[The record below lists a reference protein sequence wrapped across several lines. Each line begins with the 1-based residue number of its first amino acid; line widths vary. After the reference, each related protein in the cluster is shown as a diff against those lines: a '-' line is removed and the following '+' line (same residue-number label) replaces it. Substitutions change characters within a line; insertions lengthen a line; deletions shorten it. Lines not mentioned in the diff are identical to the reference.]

1 MGVDQGALSLP
12 RTQILGKRVAWL
24 AGPLLILAVQL
35 AFFGA
40 PAGVLINGAVLGLIT
55 SLVALGMFLVY
66 RANRVI
72 NFAQGELGLIPAVL
86 AVMLITETGLPW
98 LLALV
103 VGLVASFAL
112 GGASEFLVIR
122 RFFRAPRLVLTVAT
136 LGLAQAL
143 GFLALWMPKWWDSK
157 VVSQRIDVP
166 IDAVWDVG
174 PIRLSS
180 DHLLVLV
187 VAPLVLLGVGALL
200 RYTDLG
206 IAVRAA
212 AERPDRANSL
222 GIPVKAI
229 QTLVWAIA
237 GTLAFL
243 ALFLRAGVIGL
254 PVAGSLGVG
263 LLLRALA
270 ALVIGR
276 LEHLPTVLCSSI
288 ALGILHMGVDWNQSS
303 SLVGDAL
310 MAAVIIVALIL
321 RKVRPERGELE
332 LGAFRAIGEVRRLPD
347 VLRRLPEVRIARW
360 SALLALGAFLLTLPH
375 HLGTEHVLRLSFLYL
390 MTMVLVSLVVLTG
403 WAGQISLGQIA
414 FVAVG
419 SVAGA
424 HATQQWG
431 ADIILATLLAGCCGL
446 VAALV
451 VGFPAL
457 RVRGMYLAVTTLAF
471 AVAVTAYLLNPRFFD
486 WLPSGRIER
495 HPILGRIGWE
505 SSFAMYHVSLVAMTL
520 TFIAVAGIRRS
531 RTGRVLIALRENEA
545 ALEAFGVSAR
555 RAKLMAFGISG
566 FIAAASGSLSVH
578 HQQALV
584 MDGRGAE
591 GSLSIFVSGVAGGLG
606 SLLGAAVGAL
616 WYWGGIWWLPGTW
629 RLLATGGGVLLV
641 LLILPGGL
649 AGGIYQLR
657 DAALSRLA
665 VHRGIEAP
673 GFTEDRLD
681 AVPEPEATT

>member
-1 MGVDQGALSLP
+1 MDQGALSLP

>member
-1 MGVDQGALSLP
+1 MGVAQRASGRP
-12 RTQILGKRVAWL
+12 RTRIVGKRVDWL

-40 PAGVLINGAVLGLIT
+40 PIGVLINGAVLGLIT
-55 SLVALGMFLVY
+55 ALVALGMFLVY
-66 RANRVI
+66 RANRVL

-103 VGLVASFAL
+103 AGLVASFAL

-143 GFLALWMPKWWDSK
+143 GFLALWMPRWWDSR
-157 VVSQRIDVP
+157 VASQRIDMP

-174 PIRLSS
+174 PIRLSA
-180 DHLLVLV
+180 DHMLVLV
-187 VAPLVLLGVGALL
+187 IVPLVLLGIGALL

-206 IAVRAA
+206 IAIRAA
-212 AERPDRANSL
+212 AERPDRAGSL
-222 GIPVKAI
+222 GIPVKAV

-237 GTLAFL
+237 GSLAFL

-254 PVAGSLGVG
+254 PVGGALGFG

-276 LEHLPTVLCSSI
+276 LEHLPTVLCSSV

-321 RKVRPERGELE
+321 RRDRPERGELE
-332 LGAFRAIGEVRRLPD
+332 LGAFRAVGEVRRLPD
-347 VLRRLPEVRIARW
+347 VLRRLPEVRIARGVG
-360 SALLALGAFLLTLPH
+360 LLALGALLLTLPH

-390 MTMVLVSLVVLTG
+390 SAMVLVSLVVLTG
-403 WAGQISLGQIA
+403 WAGQVSLGQMA

-419 SVAGA
+419 AVAGA
-424 HATQQWG
+424 HATQEWG

-446 VAALV
+446 VAALI
-451 VGFPAL
+451 VGIPAL
-457 RVRGMYLAVTTLAF
+457 RLRGMHLAVTTLAF
-471 AVAVTAYLLNPRFFD
+471 AVAVTSYLLNPRFFD
-486 WLPSGRIER
+486 WLPTGRIER

-505 SSFAMYHVSLVAMTL
+505 SSFAMYHVSLVAMVL

-545 ALEAFGVSAR
+545 AVESFGVSAK

-566 FIAAASGSLSVH
+566 FVAAASGALSVH
-578 HQQALV
+578 HQQAFV
-584 MDGRGAE
+584 MNGNGAE
-591 GSLSIFVSGVAGGLG
+591 ASIGMFVSGVAGGLG

-616 WYWGGIWWLPGTW
+616 WYWGAIWWLSGNW

-657 DAALSRLA
+657 DAALTRLA
-665 VHRGIEAP
+665 TRRGIEAP
-673 GFTEDRLD
+673 GYTHDRLGT
-681 AVPEPEATT
+681 VSRPEQAT